1 MRDPKSHF
9 PTSLRRLDDGV
20 APRIL
25 AGLVFILF
33 ITGFVMQSV
42 QWFSAVPGD
51 LGDPRLNSYFLEHV
65 WIWMSGAKVSL
76 WSPAFFYPFDNIL
89 GFSDNHFGS
98 VLFYALFRFFGWSRE
113 YAFDAWFVCGAIL
126 NFAASYWVLKQWR
139 LHTIACAFGAF
150 IFAAALP
157 VLMADNT
164 AQLNYRFAIP
174 LAWFFCYQGLRQEL
188 AHQRVWYFGLLA
200 MCIAQQFL
208 SSVYLGLLLV
218 YCLTAL
224 GIAWW
229 WVTRHTTLSGAHQYQ
244 YNSTKRSKNVLGWM
258 LIVLASAMTL
268 ALLWQYHRIARQYG
282 LTRDHEQVLSML
294 PTLSSY
300 VLSDRSWIASWWSSN
315 LGYFAQRQENQL
327 FIGLGPIFFL
337 AIGLYFCV
345 RSKFAQRLL
354 PDGLSQIGKMALLS
368 SAIVWLITLQV
379 FGYSLYALLIQVPG
393 ISAIRSVGRVMLVML
408 FPISI
413 VVAIAVH
420 AWQEWLIRKI
430 PSAKSIFIV
439 FLTWL
444 LPAMVLLP
452 ESLMARHDTTPI
464 SAWQVRMQQM
474 KMLLPPSLQP
484 DAILF
489 VPRQGAQL
497 AWAGELDGM
506 LIAQDL
512 GYPTLNGYSGSLPP
526 GITDLGVSALS
537 RLQAYANMTHQS
549 TQWVAEQLRRV
560 VTLKN
565 NLSWLQQQ
573 GAQTAWGQTI
583 ATNSEKPSN
592 QIFLVQGWALP
603 EPWGTWIE
611 GHHAELLIPLPT
623 TTKDATKGTTKN
635 SSPIQELVLNLRPL
649 VNAAHPQLRAS
660 YQVNGKAPQTI
671 VWQWPQGAL
680 EPVRIAITPDDL
692 AKGYLAITWQ
702 IDNPVPPKSIGMGED
717 TRVLGLGLESMTLK

>member
-1 MRDPKSHF
+1 MHDPKSHF
-9 PTSLRRLDDGV
+9 PTSLPRLEGGV
-20 APRIL
+20 APRLL

-42 QWFSAVPGD
+42 QWFSAAPGD

-65 WIWMSGAKVSL
+65 WLWMSGAKVSL
-76 WSPAFFYPFDNIL
+76 WSPTFFYPFDNIL

-98 VLFYALFRFFGWSRE
+98 VLSYALFRFFGLPRE

-126 NFAASYWVLKQWR
+126 NFAASFWVLKQWR

-150 IFAAALP
+150 VFAAALP

-188 AHQRVWYFGLLA
+188 ANQRVWYFGLMA

-208 SSVYLGLLLV
+208 SSIYLGLLLV
-218 YCLTAL
+218 YCLAAL
-224 GIAWW
+224 SIAWW
-229 WVTRHTTLSGAHQYQ
+229 WVARPTAYSGAHQYQ
-244 YNSTKRSKNVLGWM
+244 HNSTKRSKNALGWM
-258 LIVLASAMTL
+258 LIVLAAATTL

-282 LTRDHEQVLSML
+282 LTRDHAQVLSML

-354 PDGLSQIGKMALLS
+354 PNGLLHIGKVALLS
-368 SAIVWLITLQV
+368 CVIVWLITLQV
-379 FGYSLYALLIQVPG
+379 FGYSLYALLIQLPG

-420 AWQEWLIRKI
+420 AWQEWLMRKL
-430 PSAKSIFIV
+430 PSAKSISII

-444 LPAMVLLP
+444 VPAMAILP
-452 ESLMARHDTTPI
+452 ESLMARHDTTPM
-464 SAWQVRMQQM
+464 SAWQARMQQM
-474 KMLLPPSLQP
+474 QMLLPPSLQP

-489 VPRQGAQL
+489 VPRQGAQA

-526 GITDLGVSALS
+526 GIADLGVSALS
-537 RLQAYANMTHQS
+537 RLQAYANMTQQS
-549 TQWVAEQLRRV
+549 TQWVTEQLSRV

-573 GAQTAWGQTI
+573 GAQTTWGQTI
-583 ATNSEKPSN
+583 VTNSEKPSN

-623 TTKDATKGTTKN
+623 TTKDTPNN

-660 YQVNGKAPQTI
+660 FQVNGKAPQAI
-671 VWQWPQGAL
+671 VWQWPQKTL
-680 EPVRIAITPDDL
+680 EPVRIVITPDDL

-702 IDNPVPPKSIGMGED
+702 IDNPVSPKSIGMGED